1 MMDLFLT
8 NMQLLASHGLEWCG
22 LLWLFL
28 SDSHFDGTHSL
39 QSIHCWDTDAML
51 HFSKSDEDTNS
62 STSRMAINVIMTHEL
77 LYFSWAG
84 FWGSSGSEP
93 SMGDKSLYTSRNKSL
108 IQQVR
113 AARANTW
120 RFLCCAL
127 WFLMQLALVFVGSWH
142 YEVSLILSFQPHL

>member
-1 MMDLFLT
+1 MDW
-8 NMQLLASHGLEWCG
+8 SGVDY
-22 LLWLFL
+22 LWIIVMFL
-28 SDSHFDGTHSL
+28 SAVWTLILTGTHSL
-39 QSIHCWDTDAML
+39 QSIHLWASDGML
-51 HFSKSDEDTNS
+51 HFFKSDEKTNS
-62 STSRMAINVIMTHEL
+62 STSWMAWGSINVILTHEL

-93 SMGDKSLYTSRNKSL
+93 SMGDRSLYTSRNKSL

-113 AARANTW
+113 AAHANTR

-127 WFLMQLALVFVGSWH
+127 WFLMQLAFVFVGSWH